1 MKNSKIKK
9 TRKIKKFKW
18 DPFEKLLA
26 KSGSRSR
33 QVLGIGSRA
42 FFVEV
47 VTPSSGSFYL
57 KIPGDY
63 ALMSPR
69 PVKEIYKVGE
79 AYSSYYMDLQDQLK
93 SAPIPMVSIDGDF
106 LVTATEVFT
115 FNKHLTPLKV
125 KTTEQALEEIKMSS
139 GIDISDDDDGSSESS
154 SSKEEPE
161 PMMADLVEEVQPS
174 ETIIEFDS
182 EDEMEDFF
190 QKKEKKKKKVE
201 EASPEKKP
209 IQQESAKPE
218 VLQIGVVFPLLTI
231 NDIWR
236 KNRDGTLQS
245 WAASAKNKVTEFE
258 SGNIKGM
265 ISQIDSKIDAL
276 RDRMAVKIAQNA
288 REEKRIQREIQSKE
302 KSRRDARQILDK
314 QMALQPKEV
323 EKVEAQAKKELASLH
338 IALVQE
344 REDIKFTLK
353 YFLSAL
359 DEIE

>member
-1 MKNSKIKK
+1 MKNSKTKK
-9 TRKIKKFKW
+9 ARKIKKFKW
-18 DPFEKLLA
+18 EPFEKLLA

-33 QVLGIGSRA
+33 QVLGVGSRA

-69 PVKEIYKVGE
+69 PIKEIYKVGE

-93 SAPIPMVSIDGDF
+93 SAPIPVVSIDGDF
-106 LVTATEVFT
+106 LVTSTEVFT

-125 KTTEQALEEIKMSS
+125 KTTEQTLEEIKVSS
-139 GIDISDDDDGSSESS
+139 GIDISDEDDSEES

-161 PMMADLVEEVQPS
+161 PVVTDLVEEVQPS

-190 QKKEKKKKKVE
+190 QKKEKKKKKKVE
-201 EASPEKKP
+201 DDTSEKKSSP
-209 IQQESAKPE
+209 QESTKPE

-245 WAASAKNKVTEFE
+245 WAASAKNKVAEFE

-265 ISQIDSKIDAL
+265 IAQIDSKINAL
-276 RDRMAVKIAQNA
+276 RDRMAAKIAQND
-288 REEKRIQREIQSKE
+288 REEKRIQKEIQNKE
-302 KSRRDARQILDK
+302 KSRREARQILDK

-323 EKVEAQAKKELASLH
+323 ERVEAQAKKELASLH
-338 IALVQE
+338 IALAQE